1 MASGPWWRIGWRNLG
16 RNRRRTLITAAGLAF
31 GYLAVVVLIGLMD
44 GLTAEM
50 IESGT
55 GVLSGQ
61 LQVHDI
67 NYRPERKIYD
77 TIGGRDGTDVDRLLH
92 EIVADPAVTAAAP
105 RVFAG
110 GLISSGESTV
120 AGILMGVEPELEARV
135 SRLMNGIVRGQ
146 VPRAGTNEIL
156 IGTEMARQLEVD
168 VGFDELVL
176 IAPAADGSMGYDLY
190 TVSGI
195 FQTGMAELD
204 GSYAVLPIGSLQTL
218 VALDPHRIHEIAASV
233 TDPWLAPEAAERLSA
248 ALSPLGLDLEVA
260 PWTELRPEMLDYAQ
274 LANGWRFVVIVI
286 VFAIALFGVA
296 NTMLMSTYERRREIA
311 VMLALGTTPFSIVR
325 TVLSEALA
333 LGIMSLAFGAAI
345 TFPVMFWFH
354 NAPPDLGWLYGDYT
368 MFGALIRPRL
378 RVEYQFAMALWT
390 GIALLFTATLAS
402 LYPAARAA
410 RVPPADTLS
419 GL

>member
-61 LQVHDI
+61 LQVHDLE
-67 NYRPERKIYD
+67 YRPERKIYD
-77 TIGGRDGTDVDRLLH
+77 TIGGRSGADVNRLVR
-92 EIVADPAVTAAAP
+92 EIAADPVVEAAAP

-110 GLISSGESTV
+110 GLVSSGESTV
-120 AGILMGVEPELEARV
+120 AGILMGVDPELETRV
-135 SRLMNGIVRGQ
+135 SSLVNGMVRGRA
-146 VPRAGTNEIL
+146 PAAGTNEIL
-156 IGTEMARQLEVD
+156 VGTEMARQLEVD
-168 VGFDELVL
+168 VGDEIILV
-176 IAPAADGSMGYDLY
+176 APAADGSMGNDLY

-195 FQTGMAELD
+195 FQSGMAELD
-204 GSYAVLPIGSLQTL
+204 ASYAVVPIGSLQIL
-218 VALDPHRIHEIAASV
+218 VALDPGRIHEIAASV
-233 TDPWLAPEAAERLSA
+233 TNPWLAPEAAARLTA
-248 ALSPLGLDLEVA
+248 ELSPLGLDVEVA

-274 LANGWRFVVIVI
+274 LADGWRFIVIFI
-286 VFAIALFGVA
+286 VFAIAIFGVA
-296 NTMLMSTYERRREIA
+296 NTMLMATYERRREIA

-333 LGIMSLAFGAAI
+333 LGILSLAFGAAI

-354 NAPPDLGWLYGDYT
+354 NAPPDLSWIYGDYT
-368 MFGALIRPRL
+368 IFGALIRPRL
-378 RVEYQFAMALWT
+378 RVEYHFAMALWT
-390 GIALLFTATLAS
+390 GVALLITALLAS

>member
-1 MASGPWWRIGWRNLG
+1 MLSRPWWRIGWRNLG

-55 GVLSGQ
+55 GVVSGQ

-67 NYRPERKIYD
+67 NYRPERKIYN
-77 TIGGRDGTDVDRLLH
+77 TIGGRDGADVDRLLR
-92 EIVADPAVTAAAP
+92 EVVADPVVKSAAP

-120 AGILMGVEPELEARV
+120 AGILMGVEPDLEARV
-135 SRLMNGIVRGQ
+135 SHLMNGIVCGEA
-146 VPRAGTNEIL
+146 PRAGTNEVL
-156 IGTEMARQLEVD
+156 IGTEMARQLAVD
-168 VGFDELVL
+168 VGDEIILV
-176 IAPAADGSMGYDLY
+176 APAADGSMGNDLY
-190 TVSGI
+190 TVSGA

-204 GSYAVLPIGSLQTL
+204 GSYAVLPRGSLQTL
-218 VALDPHRIHEIAASV
+218 VALDPNRVHEIAASV
-233 TDPWLAPEAAERLSA
+233 TDPWLAPEAAKRLTA
-248 ALSPLGLDLEVA
+248 ALSSLGLDLEVA

-311 VMLALGTTPFSIVR
+311 VMLALGTAPYSVVR

-333 LGIMSLAFGAAI
+333 LGILSLAFGAAI
-345 TFPVMFWFH
+345 TFPVMVWFH
-354 NAPPDLGWLYGDYT
+354 NAPPDLSWLYGDYT

-390 GIALLFTATLAS
+390 GIALLVTATLAS

>member
-1 MASGPWWRIGWRNLG
+1 MLSRPWWRIGWRNLG

-77 TIGGRDGTDVDRLLH
+77 TIGGRDGADADRLVR
-92 EIVADPAVTAAAP
+92 EVAADPVVRAAAP

-120 AGILMGVEPELEARV
+120 AGILMGVDPELEAGV
-135 SRLMNGIVRGQ
+135 SRLMHSLVRGQ
-146 VPRAGTNEIL
+146 VPAAGTNEIL

-168 VGFDELVL
+168 VGDEVILV
-176 IAPAADGSMGYDLY
+176 APAADGSMGNDLY
-190 TVSGI
+190 TVSGV
-195 FQTGMAELD
+195 FQSGMAELD
-204 GSYAVLPIGSLQTL
+204 GSYAVVPLGSLQVL
-218 VALDPHRIHEIAASV
+218 VALDPGRIHEIAASV
-233 TDPWLAPEAAERLSA
+233 TDPWLAPDAADRLTA
-248 ALSPLGLDLEVA
+248 ELSPLGLAVEVA

-274 LANGWRFVVIVI
+274 LADGWRFIVIFI
-286 VFAIALFGVA
+286 VFAIAIFGVA
-296 NTMLMSTYERRREIA
+296 NTMLMATYERRREIA

-333 LGIMSLAFGAAI
+333 LGILSLAFGAAI

-354 NAPPDLGWLYGDYT
+354 NAPPDLSWIYGDYT
-368 MFGALIRPRL
+368 IFGALIRPRL
-378 RVEYQFAMALWT
+378 RVEYHFAMALWT
-390 GIALLFTATLAS
+390 GVALLITALLAS

>member
-61 LQVHDI
+61 LQVHDLE
-67 NYRPERKIYD
+67 YRPERKIYD
-77 TIGGRDGTDVDRLLH
+77 TIGGRGGADVNRLVR
-92 EIVADPAVTAAAP
+92 EIAADPVVEAAAP

-110 GLISSGESTV
+110 GLVSSGESTV
-120 AGILMGVEPELEARV
+120 AGILMGVDPELETRV
-135 SRLMNGIVRGQ
+135 SSLVNGMVRGRA
-146 VPRAGTNEIL
+146 PAAGTNEIL
-156 IGTEMARQLEVD
+156 VGTEMARQLEVD
-168 VGFDELVL
+168 VGDEIILV
-176 IAPAADGSMGYDLY
+176 APAADGSMGNDLY

-195 FQTGMAELD
+195 FQSGMAELD
-204 GSYAVLPIGSLQTL
+204 ASYAVVPIGSLQIL
-218 VALDPHRIHEIAASV
+218 VALDPGRIHEIAASV
-233 TDPWLAPEAAERLSA
+233 TNPWLAPEAAARLTA
-248 ALSPLGLDLEVA
+248 ELSPLGLDVEVA

-274 LANGWRFVVIVI
+274 LADGWRFIVIFI
-286 VFAIALFGVA
+286 VFAIAIFGVA
-296 NTMLMSTYERRREIA
+296 NTMLMATYERRREIA

-333 LGIMSLAFGAAI
+333 LGILSLAFGAAI

-354 NAPPDLGWLYGDYT
+354 NAPPDLSWIYGDYT
-368 MFGALIRPRL
+368 IFGALIRPRL
-378 RVEYQFAMALWT
+378 RVEYHFAMALWT
-390 GIALLFTATLAS
+390 GVALLITALLAS

>member
-1 MASGPWWRIGWRNLG
+1 MLSRPWWRIGWRNLG

-67 NYRPERKIYD
+67 EYRPERKIYD
-77 TIGGRDGTDVDRLLH
+77 TIGGRDGADVERLVR
-92 EIVADPAVTAAAP
+92 EVAADPVVEAAAP

-110 GLISSGESTV
+110 GLVSSGESTV
-120 AGILMGVEPELEARV
+120 AGILMGVDPQLEAGV
-135 SRLMNGIVRGQ
+135 SRLMDSIVRGRS
-146 VPRAGTNEIL
+146 PADGTNEIL
-156 IGTEMARQLEVD
+156 IGTEMARQLDVD

-190 TVSGI
+190 TVSGVY
-195 FQTGMAELD
+195 QSGMAELD
-204 GSYAVLPIGSLQTL
+204 ASYAVMPIASLQIL
-218 VALDPHRIHEIAASV
+218 VALDPGRIHEIAASV
-233 TDPWLAPEAAERLSA
+233 TDPWLAPEAADRLTA
-248 ALSPLGLDLEVA
+248 ELSPLDLDIEVA

-274 LANGWRFVVIVI
+274 LADGWRFVVIFI
-286 VFAIALFGVA
+286 VFAIAIFGVA
-296 NTMLMSTYERRREIA
+296 NTMLMATYERRREIA

-325 TVLSEALA
+325 SVLSEALA
-333 LGIMSLAFGAAI
+333 LGILSLAFGAAI

-354 NAPPDLGWLYGDYT
+354 NAPPDLSWIYGDYT
-368 MFGALIRPRL
+368 IFGALIRPRL
-378 RVEYQFAMALWT
+378 RVEYHFAMALWT
-390 GIALLFTATLAS
+390 GVALLITALLAS